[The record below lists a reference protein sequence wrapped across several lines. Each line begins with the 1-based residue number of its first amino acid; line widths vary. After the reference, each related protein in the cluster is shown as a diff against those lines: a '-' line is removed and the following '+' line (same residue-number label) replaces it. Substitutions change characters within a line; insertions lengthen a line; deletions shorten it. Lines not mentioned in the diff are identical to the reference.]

1 MKLVVLDNYNRVY
14 KEIEGSYKDGV
25 FHYKEGFFDKEKT
38 LNYPYD
44 CLIPTKKE
52 KIGIAR
58 YNGKDYIPLSFTDV
72 KIDQSIKDFLMA
84 QHIADLTLDSQLS
97 KPAMSFKEILQLGV
111 MVFMI
116 IAIIGEY
123 YVVQQQH
130 AATLAYIKPL
140 NASINQNNVLIHVL
154 QNQTKALDKLLGLN
168 ITK

>member
-14 KEIEGSYKDGV
+14 KEIEG
-25 FHYKEGFFDKEKT
+25 
-38 LNYPYD
+38 
-44 CLIPTKKE
+44 
-52 KIGIAR
+52 
-58 YNGKDYIPLSFTDV
+58 
-72 KIDQSIKDFLMA
+72 
-84 QHIADLTLDSQLS
+84 SQLS